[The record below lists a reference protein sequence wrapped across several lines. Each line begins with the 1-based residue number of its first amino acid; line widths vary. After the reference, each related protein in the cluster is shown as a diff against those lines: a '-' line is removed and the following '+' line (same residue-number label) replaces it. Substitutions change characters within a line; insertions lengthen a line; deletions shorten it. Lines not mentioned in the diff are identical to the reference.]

1 MLQVLL
7 ISTLEQL
14 HYRIMENNFKYF
26 QSFKVVIK
34 FPSISTSIYALL
46 FKNNYSYTLEGKIL
60 QDADRMDTIFDMTI
74 ARTLVLVEV
83 KNSSLYDLIHLVCKN
98 FIIFFF
104 LFATFFTV
112 LLFSLLSSSNVIP
125 LANVI
130 VLFLSSILPSV
141 NIAA

>member
-14 HYRIMENNFKYF
+14 HYPIMENNFKYF
-26 QSFKVVIK
+26 SSFKVVIK
-34 FPSISTSIYALL
+34 FPSIATSIYALL

-60 QDADRMDTIFDMTI
+60 QDANRMDTIFDMTI
-74 ARTLVLVEV
+74 ARTLVLV

-141 NIAA
+141 KIAT

>member
-60 QDADRMDTIFDMTI
+60 QDADRMDT
-74 ARTLVLVEV
+74 RTLVLVEV

-98 FIIFFF
+98 FNIFFF
-104 LFATFFTV
+104 LFAIFFTV

-141 NIAA
+141 KIAT

>member
-14 HYRIMENNFKYF
+14 HYPIMENNFKYF
-26 QSFKVVIK
+26 SSFKVVIK
-34 FPSISTSIYALL
+34 FPSIATSIYALL

-60 QDADRMDTIFDMTI
+60 QDANRMDTIFDMTI
-74 ARTLVLVEV
+74 ARTLVLV

-104 LFATFFTV
+104 LFATF
-112 LLFSLLSSSNVIP
+112 LSSSNVIP

-141 NIAA
+141 KIAT